1 MNNIRVSPGKNNVGA
16 YLNELNLN
24 KLRQAETK
32 KIKDILDTYGVIFIK
47 KQNLS
52 SETDQ
57 NFAKSN
63 GELVEYPRLK
73 CLKDYPFIN
82 VLERKP
88 TDKSIAFGGSYL
100 HQDTSYLAKD
110 RPRYTM
116 LMGIEIPHGQ
126 GNTIFSSGFSAYK
139 KLPGN
144 IKENIKDA
152 IGVLSSAGPI
162 SKTRRELEARSGVKS
177 AKVLE
182 AEHPIVHEVN
192 GQKSLY
198 ISPGHLMKIIING
211 KEDEELKK
219 YLINHVNKEE
229 FIFSYEW
236 GKGDVVVWDNL
247 TVMHKASEI
256 KNCTRIMHRI
266 TIK

>member
-1 MNNIRVSPGKNNVGA
+1 
-16 YLNELNLN
+16 
-24 KLRQAETK
+24 
-32 KIKDILDTYGVIFIK
+32 
-47 KQNLS
+47 
-52 SETDQ
+52 
-57 NFAKSN
+57 
-63 GELVEYPRLK
+63 
-73 CLKDYPFIN
+73 
-82 VLERKP
+82 
-88 TDKSIAFGGSYL
+88 
-100 HQDTSYLAKD
+100 
-110 RPRYTM
+110 
-116 LMGIEIPHGQ
+116 MGFEIPDNQ
-126 GNTIFSSGFSAYK
+126 GNTIFSSGFNSYK
-139 KLPGN
+139 KLPEE
-144 IKENIKDA
+144 IKEKIRKA
-152 IGVLSSAGPI
+152 KGVFSSAGPI
-162 SKTRRELEARSGVKS
+162 SKTRRELEARSGIKS
-177 AKVLE
+177 AQVME
-182 AEHPIVHEVN
+182 AEHSIVHEVN

>member
-1 MNNIRVSPGKNNVGA
+1 M
-16 YLNELNLN
+16 
-24 KLRQAETK
+24 
-32 KIKDILDTYGVIFIK
+32 
-47 KQNLS
+47 
-52 SETDQ
+52 
-57 NFAKSN
+57 
-63 GELVEYPRLK
+63 
-73 CLKDYPFIN
+73 
-82 VLERKP
+82 
-88 TDKSIAFGGSYL
+88 
-100 HQDTSYLAKD
+100 
-110 RPRYTM
+110 
-116 LMGIEIPHGQ
+116 
-126 GNTIFSSGFSAYK
+126 
-139 KLPGN
+139 
-144 IKENIKDA
+144 
-152 IGVLSSAGPI
+152 
-162 SKTRRELEARSGVKS
+162 
-177 AKVLE
+177 LE